1 MRDMARERDGK
12 GRGNA
17 GATRPRRGPGRPRAN
32 PRGAAGPADE
42 QILRAAARLFAS
54 KGFANTT
61 TREIAAAVG
70 VRQPSLFHHFASK
83 ADILD
88 GLLRRSLAPL
98 GNLLSHLERAPQ
110 SAAAKLYH
118 LLRVDV
124 ALTLSGPYELGGVV
138 FLPELRAPRF
148 RAVRAAYDRLFA
160 TYRELIAEGVRAG
173 TFVSADLDMA
183 ARAVL
188 GLDDMAM
195 SWRHQRLAV
204 DPASGAAFV
213 AGFALRALLAD
224 ASAIDDIRR
233 EADTIAVPG
242 GIAEETIT
250 RSV

>member
-1 MRDMARERDGK
+1 MASRTHGK
-12 GRGNA
+12 GGKGA
-17 GATRPRRGPGRPRAN
+17 GGEAPRRRGPGRPRAVPQRA
-32 PRGAAGPADE
+32 PRPADD

-83 ADILD
+83 ADILA

-98 GNLLSHLERAPQ
+98 AQLLTHLESAPHG
-110 SAAAKLYH
+110 AAAKLYH
-118 LLRVDV
+118 LVRVDV

-160 TYRELIAEGVRAG
+160 TYRWLVVEGVRAG
-173 TFVSADLDMA
+173 TFAPTDPDMA

-213 AGFALRALLAD
+213 AAFALRALLVD
-224 ASAIDDIRR
+224 PSAIEDVRR

-242 GIAEETIT
+242 GDEA
-250 RSV
+250 